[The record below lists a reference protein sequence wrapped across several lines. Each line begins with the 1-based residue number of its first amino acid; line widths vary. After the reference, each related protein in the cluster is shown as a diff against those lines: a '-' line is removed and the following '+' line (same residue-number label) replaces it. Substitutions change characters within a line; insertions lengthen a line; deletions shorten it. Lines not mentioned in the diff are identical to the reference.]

1 MPPPA
6 DAATEILPRHATPQ
20 ARERDPER
28 PLWWAA
34 YTGAWLLVAILAVS
48 FAIVV
53 RFFLMIR

>member
-6 DAATEILPRHATPQ
+6 DAATEILARHATPQ

-34 YTGAWLLVAILAVS
+34 YTGAWLLVGVLAVL
-48 FAIVV
+48 FLIVL
-53 RFFLMIR
+53 RFLFILG